1 MHSIFGR
8 TSRFVCLG
16 LAGLWLSA
24 LARPAAAGPY
34 LLIDADSGRVLAH
47 SEAGL
52 PWYPASVTKLM
63 TTFVAFRAMR
73 EGRVKPD
80 TLLTV
85 SENAVAQDPTKM
97 GFPAGTQVSVDHA
110 LKMLLVK
117 SANDIAVVLAE
128 GIGGSVPAF
137 LGEMNRT
144 AAELGMTAT
153 HYNNPNGLPDDGQV
167 TSARDMAILARA
179 IYREFPEHEMLFRI
193 PAIKFGKRVIRNHNK
208 LIDHYAGAAGM
219 KTGFI
224 CASGFNIVASAKR
237 GNKRLIAV
245 VFGGYSGARRNEDV
259 ARLLEKGF
267 SPLASIT
274 AVFRREPGTVESI
287 QNLAVAP
294 VNIQSDI
301 CGKGRKRAPSESD
314 IEEDTADNQDADT
327 RSGGKGTKQPLLTDL
342 PPSMEP
348 IAVSV
353 VPSPQAQA
361 KMAADEVRS
370 KGRKK
375 KGKGSQNSEQ
385 PAEKPATAKVAS
397 PQGGPFL
404 PLSAEPASAPAAPDT
419 TPEHAAP
426 SNQPLEFAPLKSS
439 KAEFAPPAVRPRAP
453 APASEPAEPIRRV
466 VAAASGEAIPPAAL
480 KEQPAPPTGKSD
492 ALPRSAQ
499 AFAPESSL
507 VIAPVLRNLSADS
520 EPPLLLPATAPLPRP
535 RPKL

>member
-8 TSRFVCLG
+8 TSGFVCLG
-16 LAGLWLSA
+16 LASLLLSA

-34 LLIDADSGRVLAH
+34 LLIDADSGRVFAH
-47 SEAGL
+47 SEAGQ
-52 PWYPASVTKLM
+52 PWHPASVTKLM
-63 TTFVAFRAMR
+63 TTFVTFRALR

-80 TLLTV
+80 TLLMV

-97 GFPAGTQVSVDHA
+97 GFPAGTQVSVDNA

-128 GIGGSVPAF
+128 GIDGSVPAF
-137 LGEMNRT
+137 LAEMNRT

-193 PAIKFGKRVIRNHNK
+193 PAIRFGKRILYNHNK
-208 LIDHYAGAAGM
+208 LIDHFVGASGM
-219 KTGFI
+219 KTGFV

-267 SPLASIT
+267 SPLASIS
-274 AVFRREPGTVESI
+274 AVFRREPGTVDAI

-294 VNIQSDI
+294 VNIQDDV
-301 CGKGRKRAPSESD
+301 CGRGRKHAPSESD
-314 IEEDTADNQDADT
+314 IEDDTADNQDSDS
-327 RSGGKGTKQPLLTDL
+327 RSGGTKGPKQPLLTDL

-348 IAVSV
+348 IPVSV
-353 VPSPQAQA
+353 VPSPQA
-361 KMAADEVRS
+361 KMAAEEAKGKGKRK
-370 KGRKK
+370 KGR
-375 KGKGSQNSEQ
+375 GSQNSEQ
-385 PAEKPATAKVAS
+385 PAEKTPLAKVVP

-404 PLSAEPASAPAAPDT
+404 PLSARSVAADA
-419 TPEHAAP
+419 TPEHAV
-426 SNQPLEFAPLKSS
+426 SNQPLEFTPLKSGM
-439 KAEFAPPAVRPRAP
+439 AEFAPPA
-453 APASEPAEPIRRV
+453 APASAPVPAPEPAEPVRRV
-466 VAAASGEAIPPAAL
+466 VAASGEAIPPVVL
-480 KEQPAPPTGKSD
+480 KEQSASKSGKSD

-507 VIAPVLRNLSADS
+507 VLVPELRNMPVDS
-520 EPPLLLPATAPLPRP
+520 EPPLQLPATAPLPRP

>member
-1 MHSIFGR
+1 M
-8 TSRFVCLG
+8 
-16 LAGLWLSA
+16 LALLVQ
-24 LARPAAAGPY
+24 PAAAGPY
-34 LLIDADSGRVLAH
+34 ILIDADSGRVLAH
-47 SEAGL
+47 SEAGQ
-52 PWYPASVTKLM
+52 PWHPASVTKLM
-63 TTFVAFRAMR
+63 TTFVTFRALR

-80 TLLTV
+80 TLLMV

-97 GFPAGTQVSVDHA
+97 GFPAGTQVSVDNA

-128 GIGGSVPAF
+128 GIDGSVPAF
-137 LGEMNRT
+137 IAEMNRT

-153 HYNNPNGLPDDGQV
+153 HYENPNGLPDDGQV

-179 IYREFPEHEMLFRI
+179 IYREFPQYEMLFRI
-193 PAIKFGKRVIRNHNK
+193 PAIKFGKRIIRNHNK
-208 LIDHYAGAAGM
+208 LIDHYVGATGM
-219 KTGFI
+219 KTGFV

-267 SPLASIT
+267 SPMASIT
-274 AVFRREPGTVESI
+274 AVFRREPGSVESI

-294 VNIQSDI
+294 VNIQADI
-301 CGKGRKRAPSESD
+301 CGRGRKHPPSESD
-314 IEEDTADNQDADT
+314 IEEDAADNQDSDSSAA
-327 RSGGKGTKQPLLTDL
+327 KGPKQPLLTDL

-361 KMAADEVRS
+361 KMAEDAARV

-375 KGKGSQNSEQ
+375 KGRGSQNSEQ

-404 PLSAEPASAPAAPDT
+404 PLSAEPVTTQAAGDASDRV
-419 TPEHAAP
+419 P
-426 SNQPLEFAPLKSS
+426 SNQPLEFAPLRSS
-439 KAEFAPPAVRPRAP
+439 IAQFAPPAPPSSAP
-453 APASEPAEPIRRV
+453 AAAAPARRV
-466 VAAASGEAIPPAAL
+466 VTAASGDTVPPAAMPQ
-480 KEQPAPPTGKSD
+480 QPAPQAGKTD
-492 ALPRSAQ
+492 ALPRSVQ
-499 AFAPESSL
+499 AFAPDHPS
-507 VIAPVLRNLSADS
+507 VFAPVLRTMPEDS
-520 EPPLLLPATAPLPRP
+520 EPPAELPATAPLPRP
-535 RPKL
+535 RPNL

>member
-8 TSRFVCLG
+8 TSGFICLG
-16 LAGLWLSA
+16 LAGLLLSA

-34 LLIDADSGRVLAH
+34 VVIDADSGRVLAH
-47 SEAGL
+47 SEAGQ
-52 PWYPASVTKLM
+52 PWYPASITKLM

-85 SENAVAQDPTKM
+85 SDNAVAQDPTKM
-97 GFPAGTQVSVDHA
+97 GFPTGTQVSVDNA

-128 GIGGSVPAF
+128 GIGGSVTEF
-137 LGEMNRT
+137 VGEMNRT

-153 HYNNPNGLPDDGQV
+153 HYNNPNGLPDEGQI

-179 IYREFPEHEMLFRI
+179 IYREFPEQEMMFRI
-193 PAIKFGKRVIRNHNK
+193 PAIKFGRRIITNHNR
-208 LIDHYAGAAGM
+208 LIDHFVGAAGM

-245 VFGGYSGARRNEDV
+245 VLGGYSGARRNEDA

-267 SPLASIT
+267 SPMALIT

-294 VNIQSDI
+294 VNIQADI
-301 CGKGRKRAPSESD
+301 CGGKRKRAPSESD
-314 IEEDTADNQDADT
+314 IEDDTADNQD
-327 RSGGKGTKQPLLTDL
+327 SGSAKGSKQPLLTDL

-348 IAVSV
+348 IPVSV
-353 VPSPQAQA
+353 VASPELQA
-361 KMAADEVRS
+361 KMAAEEP
-370 KGRKK
+370 
-375 KGKGSQNSEQ
+375 KGKGRRKRGKGPQNSDQ
-385 PAEKPATAKVAS
+385 PAEKPALAKVVA

-404 PLSAEPASAPAAPDT
+404 PLSAQPASTQIAADAA
-419 TPEHAAP
+419 PEHAASP
-426 SNQPLEFAPLKSS
+426 NQPLEFTPLKSGM
-439 KAEFAPPAVRPRAP
+439 AQFAPPVVRPSAP
-453 APASEPAEPIRRV
+453 APVAEPAEPVRRV
-466 VAAASGEAIPPAAL
+466 VAASGEAVPPVAL
-480 KEQPAPPTGKSD
+480 KEQPAPPAGKSD

-507 VIAPVLRNLSADS
+507 VFAPALRDLPADS
-520 EPPLLLPATAPLPRP
+520 EPPLQLPAIAPLPRP

>member
-8 TSRFVCLG
+8 RFVGLG
-16 LAGLWLSA
+16 LAGLLLWG
-24 LARPAAAGPY
+24 LAGPAAAGPY

-47 SEAGL
+47 SEAGQ

-63 TTFVAFRAMR
+63 TTFVTFRALR
-73 EGRVKPD
+73 EGRVTPD
-80 TLLTV
+80 TLLMV

-97 GFPAGTQVSVDHA
+97 GFPVGTQVSVDNA
-110 LKMLLVK
+110 IKMLLVK

-128 GIGGSVPAF
+128 GVSGSVPAF

-153 HYNNPNGLPDDGQV
+153 HYNNPNGLPDEGQV

-179 IYREFPEHEMLFRI
+179 IYREFPEQEMLFRI

-208 LIDHYAGAAGM
+208 LIDHYVGAAGM

-245 VFGGYSGARRNEDV
+245 VFGGYSGARRNEDA

-267 SPLASIT
+267 SPLATIS

-287 QNLAVAP
+287 QNIAVAP
-294 VNIQSDI
+294 VNIQADI

-314 IEEDTADNQDADT
+314 IEEDTADNADSDAQA
-327 RSGGKGTKQPLLTDL
+327 KGAKGWKQPLLTDL

-348 IAVSV
+348 IPVSV
-353 VPSPQAQA
+353 VPSPQA
-361 KMAADEVRS
+361 KVAAEEV
-370 KGRKK
+370 
-375 KGKGSQNSEQ
+375 KGKGKRKKGRGSQHGEQ
-385 PAEKPATAKVAS
+385 PAEKPAASKVVS
-397 PQGGPFL
+397 PQGGPLL
-404 PLSAEPASAPAAPDT
+404 PLSTQPAA
-419 TPEHAAP
+419 TPTADAATEQASP
-426 SNQPLEFAPLKSS
+426 NQPLEFAPLKSS
-439 KAEFAPPAVRPRAP
+439 MAQFAPPVARPSASAP
-453 APASEPAEPIRRV
+453 AAETAEPLRRV
-466 VAAASGEAIPPAAL
+466 VTAASGEAVPPAAL
-480 KEQPAPPTGKSD
+480 KEQATPPAEKAD

-499 AFAPESSL
+499 AFAPDSSL
-507 VIAPVLRNLSADS
+507 VFAPVLRSMGEDA
-520 EPPLLLPATAPLPRP
+520 EPPVELPATAPLPRP

>member
-1 MHSIFGR
+1 MHSILGR
-8 TSRFVCLG
+8 ISGFICVG
-16 LAGLWLSA
+16 LTGLLLCA

-34 LLIDADSGRVLAH
+34 VLIDADSGRVLAH

-52 PWYPASVTKLM
+52 PWHPASVTKLM
-63 TTFVAFRAMR
+63 TTFVTFRALR

-80 TLLTV
+80 TLLAV

-97 GFPAGTQVSVDHA
+97 GFPAGTQVSVDNA

-128 GIGGSVPAF
+128 GIDGSVPAF

-153 HYNNPNGLPDDGQV
+153 HYENPNGLPDDGQV

-179 IYREFPEHEMLFRI
+179 IYREFPEHEMMFRI
-193 PAIKFGKRVIRNHNK
+193 PAIKFGKRVLRNHNK
-208 LIDHYAGAAGM
+208 LIDHYVGATGM

-245 VFGGYSGARRNEDV
+245 VFGGYSGARRNDDV

-267 SPLASIT
+267 SPLASIS
-274 AVFRREPGTVESI
+274 AVFRREPGSVESI
-287 QNLAVAP
+287 QNLAIAP
-294 VNIQSDI
+294 VNIQADV
-301 CGKGRKRAPSESD
+301 CGKGRKHPPSESD
-314 IEEDTADNQDADT
+314 IEEDAADNQDSDSA
-327 RSGGKGTKQPLLTDL
+327 GAKGPKQPLFSDL

-348 IAVSV
+348 IPVSV
-353 VPSPQAQA
+353 VPSPQAE
-361 KMAADEVRS
+361 KMAAEEVR
-370 KGRKK
+370 G
-375 KGKGSQNSEQ
+375 KGKRKRGRGSQNGER
-385 PAEKPATAKVAS
+385 PAEKTPLAKVAP

-404 PLSAEPASAPAAPDT
+404 PLSAQPASTLTAADA
-419 TPEHAAP
+419 TPEHASP
-426 SNQPLEFAPLKSS
+426 SQPLEFAPLKSHT
-439 KAEFAPPAVRPRAP
+439 AQFAPPVLRPSAAAP
-453 APASEPAEPIRRV
+453 AAEPTEPVRRV
-466 VAAASGEAIPPAAL
+466 VAAASAEAMPAAAA
-480 KEQPAPPTGKSD
+480 KEQPAPKAGKSD

-499 AFAPESSL
+499 AFAPDSSL
-507 VIAPVLRNLSADS
+507 VFAPVLRNVPEDS
-520 EPPLLLPATAPLPRP
+520 EPPLQLPATTPLPRP

>member
-8 TSRFVCLG
+8 RFVGLG
-16 LAGLWLSA
+16 LAGLLLWG
-24 LARPAAAGPY
+24 LAGPAGAGPY

-47 SEAGL
+47 SEAGQ

-63 TTFVAFRAMR
+63 TTFVTFRALR

-80 TLLTV
+80 TLLMV

-97 GFPAGTQVSVDHA
+97 GFPVGTQVSVDNA
-110 LKMLLVK
+110 IKMLLVK

-128 GIGGSVPAF
+128 GVSGSVPAF
-137 LGEMNRT
+137 VGEMNRT

-153 HYNNPNGLPDDGQV
+153 HYNNPNGLPDEGQV

-179 IYREFPEHEMLFRI
+179 IYREFPEQEMLFRI

-208 LIDHYAGAAGM
+208 LIDHYVGAAGM

-267 SPLASIT
+267 SPLATIG
-274 AVFRREPGTVESI
+274 AVFRREPGAVESI
-287 QNLAVAP
+287 QNIAVAP
-294 VNIQSDI
+294 VNIQADI
-301 CGKGRKRAPSESD
+301 CGKGRKHAPSESD
-314 IEEDTADNQDADT
+314 IEEDTADNADSDAQA
-327 RSGGKGTKQPLLTDL
+327 KGAKGWKQPLLTDL

-348 IAVSV
+348 IPVSV

-361 KMAADEVRS
+361 KVAADEARS

-375 KGKGSQNSEQ
+375 KGKGSQNTEQ
-385 PAEKPATAKVAS
+385 PAEKPAAAKVVS

-404 PLSAEPASAPAAPDT
+404 PLSAQPAA
-419 TPEHAAP
+419 TPTADAATEQASP
-426 SNQPLEFAPLKSS
+426 NQPLEFAPLKSS
-439 KAEFAPPAVRPRAP
+439 MAQFAPPVARPS
-453 APASEPAEPIRRV
+453 ASAAAAEPAEPLRRV
-466 VAAASGEAIPPAAL
+466 VTAASGEAVPPAAL
-480 KEQPAPPTGKSD
+480 KEQATPPAAKADAPPH
-492 ALPRSAQ
+492 SAQ
-499 AFAPESSL
+499 AFAPDSSL
-507 VIAPVLRNLSADS
+507 VFVPVLRSMAEDS
-520 EPPLLLPATAPLPRP
+520 EPPAELPATAPLPRP

>member
-1 MHSIFGR
+1 VHSIFSR
-8 TSRFVCLG
+8 TNGFVCLA
-16 LAGLWLSA
+16 LAGVLLSA

-47 SEAGL
+47 SEAGQ
-52 PWYPASVTKLM
+52 PWHPASVTKLM
-63 TTFVAFRAMR
+63 TTFVTFRALR

-80 TLLTV
+80 TLLMV

-97 GFPAGTQVSVDHA
+97 GFPAGTQVSVDDA

-128 GIGGSVPAF
+128 GIDGSVPAF
-137 LGEMNRT
+137 IAEMNRT

-193 PAIKFGKRVIRNHNK
+193 PAIRFGKRILYNHNK
-208 LIDHYAGAAGM
+208 LIDHFAGASGM
-219 KTGFI
+219 KTGFV

-267 SPLASIT
+267 SPLASIS
-274 AVFRREPGTVESI
+274 AVFRREPGTVDAI

-294 VNIQSDI
+294 VNIQDDV
-301 CGKGRKRAPSESD
+301 CGRGRKHAPSESD
-314 IEEDTADNQDADT
+314 IEDDTADNQDSDS
-327 RSGGKGTKQPLLTDL
+327 RSGGTRGPKQPLLTDL
-342 PPSMEP
+342 PPSMDP
-348 IAVSV
+348 IPVSV
-353 VPSPQAQA
+353 VPSPQA
-361 KMAADEVRS
+361 KMAAEEVRA
-370 KGRKK
+370 
-375 KGKGSQNSEQ
+375 KGKRKRGRGSQNGEQ
-385 PAEKPATAKVAS
+385 PAEKTPLAKVVP

-404 PLSAEPASAPAAPDT
+404 PRSAQSAAADA
-419 TPEHAAP
+419 TPEHAVSP
-426 SNQPLEFAPLKSS
+426 NQPLEFTPLKSGMV
-439 KAEFAPPAVRPRAP
+439 EFAPPAVHPSAP
-453 APASEPAEPIRRV
+453 APAPEPTEPVRRV
-466 VAAASGEAIPPAAL
+466 TAVSGEAIPPTVL
-480 KEQPAPPTGKSD
+480 KEQPAPKSGKSD

-507 VIAPVLRNLSADS
+507 VLVPELRNMPVDS
-520 EPPLLLPATAPLPRP
+520 EPPLQLPATAPLPRP

>member
-8 TSRFVCLG
+8 TSGFVCLG
-16 LAGLWLSA
+16 LAGLLLSA

-34 LLIDADSGRVLAH
+34 VLIDADSGRVLAH
-47 SEAGL
+47 SEAGQ
-52 PWYPASVTKLM
+52 PWHPASVTKLM

-80 TLLTV
+80 TLLMV

-97 GFPAGTQVSVDHA
+97 GFPAGTQVSVDNA

-128 GIGGSVPAF
+128 GIDGSVPAF
-137 LGEMNRT
+137 VAEMNRT

-153 HYNNPNGLPDDGQV
+153 HYENPNGLPDDGQV
-167 TSARDMAILARA
+167 TSVRDMAVLARA
-179 IYREFPEHEMLFRI
+179 IYREFPQHEMLFRI
-193 PAIKFGKRVIRNHNK
+193 PAIKFGKRVLRNHNK
-208 LIDHYAGAAGM
+208 LIDHYVGATGM

-267 SPLASIT
+267 SPLASIS
-274 AVFRREPGTVESI
+274 AVFRREPGTIDAI

-294 VNIQSDI
+294 VNIQDDI
-301 CGKGRKRAPSESD
+301 CGRGRKHAPSESD
-314 IEEDTADNQDADT
+314 IEDDTADNQDSDS
-327 RSGGKGTKQPLLTDL
+327 RSGGAKGPKQPLLTDL

-348 IAVSV
+348 IPVTV
-353 VPSPQAQA
+353 VASPQAQA
-361 KMAADEVRS
+361 KMAEDAANKG
-370 KGRKK
+370 KGRRKK
-375 KGKGSQNSEQ
+375 KGSQNSEQ
-385 PAEKPATAKVAS
+385 PAEKPAVAKVVS

-404 PLSAEPASAPAAPDT
+404 PLSAQPAAADAT
-419 TPEHAAP
+419 SEHAASP
-426 SNQPLEFAPLKSS
+426 NQPLEFAPLKSGM
-439 KAEFAPPAVRPRAP
+439 AEFAPPAVRPSAP
-453 APASEPAEPIRRV
+453 APASEPAEPVRRV
-466 VAAASGEAIPPAAL
+466 VAAASGEAVPPAAL
-480 KEQPAPPTGKSD
+480 KEKSAPQAGKSD

-507 VIAPVLRNLSADS
+507 VLVPELRNMTADS
-520 EPPLLLPATAPLPRP
+520 EPALQLPATAPLPRP

>member
-1 MHSIFGR
+1 VHSIFGR
-8 TSRFVCLG
+8 IGGFICIG
-16 LAGLWLSA
+16 LAGLLLCA

-34 LLIDADSGRVLAH
+34 VLIEADSGRVLAH

-52 PWYPASVTKLM
+52 PWHPASVTKLM

-80 TLLTV
+80 TLLVV

-97 GFPAGTQVSVDHA
+97 GFPAGTQVSVDNA

-128 GIGGSVPAF
+128 GIDGSVPAF
-137 LGEMNRT
+137 IGEMNRT

-153 HYNNPNGLPDDGQV
+153 HYENPNGLPDDGQV

-179 IYREFPEHEMLFRI
+179 IYREFPEYEMMFRI
-193 PAIKFGKRVIRNHNK
+193 PAIKFGKRVLRNHNK
-208 LIDHYAGAAGM
+208 LIDHYVGATGM

-245 VFGGYSGARRNEDV
+245 VFGGYSSARRNDDV

-267 SPLASIT
+267 SPLATIS
-274 AVFRREPGTVESI
+274 AVFRREPGSVELI

-294 VNIQSDI
+294 VNIQADV
-301 CGKGRKRAPSESD
+301 CGKGRKHQPSESD
-314 IEEDTADNQDADT
+314 IEEDAADNQDSDSPGA
-327 RSGGKGTKQPLLTDL
+327 KGPKQPLLSDL

-348 IAVSV
+348 IPVSV
-353 VPSPQAQA
+353 VASPQAQA
-361 KMAADEVRS
+361 KMAEDEAN
-370 KGRKK
+370 GR
-375 KGKGSQNSEQ
+375 GKRKRRGKASRNEP
-385 PAEKPATAKVAS
+385 PAEKTPLAKVVA

-404 PLSAEPASAPAAPDT
+404 PLSTQPVSAPTAADA
-419 TPEHAAP
+419 TP
-426 SNQPLEFAPLKSS
+426 NQPLEFAPLNSNT
-439 KAEFAPPAVRPRAP
+439 AQFAPPVLRPSASAP
-453 APASEPAEPIRRV
+453 AAAPTEPVRRV
-466 VAAASGEAIPPAAL
+466 VAAASAEAVPAPAM
-480 KEQPAPPTGKSD
+480 KEQPAPKAGKSD

-507 VIAPVLRNLSADS
+507 VFAPILRSLAEDS
-520 EPPLLLPATAPLPRP
+520 EPPLQLPATAPLPRP
-535 RPKL
+535 RPKF